1 MWFFGG
7 INPIEILDLEH
18 SLLEVG
24 VIMTSLSHYF
34 VKAPRNECITVL
46 SYHTSCYLVDKL
58 PPKQTMTSLT
68 PVNAVHGLRMQ
79 ADRKMFHISL
89 GSSRPELSEWPKCV
103 RTRPSRIRVRSESAS
118 YAGRLT

>member
-89 GSSRPELSEWPKCV
+89 GSRRETH
-103 RTRPSRIRVRSESAS
+103 R
-118 YAGRLT
+118 RLLAM